1 MEKVLIEKV
10 EINAVL
16 LIFFLRLLR
25 HVMLCKNRNLNKMK
39 GEKPCLSNRAC
50 QTVFVKPCLSNRACQ
65 TVFVKPLLPQILGIM
80 LISYE

>member
-1 MEKVLIEKV
+1 MDCFFFQKLSMEKVLIEKV

-16 LIFFLRLLR
+16 LVFFLRLLR

-39 GEKPCLSNRAC
+39 GEKPCLSNR
-50 QTVFVKPCLSNRACQ
+50 VCQ